1 MATELTYNELV
12 RATLDAIRHND
23 EDAEMEH
30 RSELKTYFRL
40 TDEQINSRLFRLL
53 SQGTVIKSKA
63 AHESVDLA
71 NVEQLTYLLDGWIPK
86 GDVSLFY
93 GAAGTGKTSLLAAIA
108 YALANGRNLLDRTSP
123 PERPGRALFIATDG
137 GNATFKKAL
146 EDLAIDP
153 LDPVFKPGHPEQR
166 IWVWGH
172 EPGQGHQAWDAS
184 INGVIKLQQF
194 IQAKQIDFVVIDSAK
209 SVSSRAG
216 WSYASNESVKA
227 MLSYLREI
235 ICQPTGC
242 NITFLSHDGFA
253 KGSASGAKAWQ
264 EEPSMVVH
272 LMPATD
278 HDGRTTG
285 VTAEFK
291 KDRAAVVDPRRKL
304 TFSLNREEGGY
315 EMAHG
320 TPLVGTCEEAIFQIL
335 WDAHQRGVRHLSRKG
350 LADEVF
356 TAHGKTAK
364 TVDNTLGKMTPRRVV
379 KPKPGCYALA
389 PGELQR
395 LSLYKAQE
403 EEGRNLSKSAAAQ
416 GEWQVPEQFPEPAD
430 GNPEIPSGNHPGTSQ
445 TAALDWDL
453 SDSPPSRERLPY
465 EMEDGEEW

>member
-1 MATELTYNELV
+1 MSSELTYNELV
-12 RATLDAIRHND
+12 RATLDAITSGD

-40 TDEQINSRLFRLL
+40 ADEQINGRLFRLL
-53 SQGTVIKSKA
+53 SQGTLEKSKA
-63 AHESVDLA
+63 QHDSVDLA

-108 YALANGRNLLDRTSP
+108 HALANGRNLLDRTSP
-123 PERPGRALFIATDG
+123 PDRPGRALFIATDG

-146 EDLAIDP
+146 EDLGIDP
-153 LDPVFKPGHPEQR
+153 LEPLFKPGHPEQR

-184 INGVIKLQQF
+184 INGVIKLQHF
-194 IQAKQIDFVVIDSAK
+194 IKANQIDFVVIDSAK

-227 MLSYLREI
+227 LLSYLREI

-278 HDGRTTG
+278 HDGRITG

-304 TFSLNREEGGY
+304 TFSLNRNEGGF

-320 TPLVGTCEEAIFQIL
+320 TPQVGTCEDAIIQIL
-335 WDAHQRGVRHLSRKG
+335 WDAHQRGVGHLSRKG

-356 TAHGKTAK
+356 AAHGKTAK
-364 TVDNTLGKMTPRRVV
+364 TVDNTLGRMTPRRVV

-395 LSLYKAQE
+395 LSSNKALE
-403 EEGRNLSKSAAAQ
+403 EEGRNLSKSTAVQ
-416 GEWQVPEQFPEPAD
+416 GEWRLPGQFPASAM
-430 GNPEIPSGNHPGTSQ
+430 GIPEIPVGIQPGTGQ
-445 TAALDWDL
+445 TSVLEKAPSNSL
-453 SDSPPSRERLPY
+453 PSRVRLPY
-465 EMEDGEEW
+465 EMEDGEA

>member
-1 MATELTYNELV
+1 MSSELTYNELV
-12 RATLDAIRHND
+12 RATLDAITSGD

-30 RSELKTYFRL
+30 RSELKTCFRL
-40 TDEQINSRLFRLL
+40 TDEQINGRLFRLL
-53 SQGTVIKSKA
+53 SQGTLVKSNA
-63 AHESVDLA
+63 QHDSVDLA
-71 NVEQLTYLLDGWIPK
+71 HVEQLTYLLDGWIPR

-108 YALANGRNLLDRTSP
+108 YALANGRNLLDRESP

-153 LDPVFKPGHPEQR
+153 LDPVFKPGHPDQR

-184 INGVIKLQQF
+184 INGVIRLQQF
-194 IQAKQIDFVVIDSAK
+194 IQAKLIDFVVIDSAK

-235 ICQPTGC
+235 VCQPTGC
-242 NITFLSHDGFA
+242 NITFLSHDGFV

-278 HDGRTTG
+278 PDGRFTG

-304 TFSLNREEGGY
+304 TFSLNREDGGY
-315 EMAHG
+315 DLAYG
-320 TPLVGTCEEAIFQIL
+320 TAKVGTCEDAIIQIL

-356 TAHGKTAK
+356 AAHGKTAK

-395 LSLYKAQE
+395 LSPNKALE
-403 EEGRNLSKSAAAQ
+403 EEGRNLSKSTAAQ
-416 GEWQVPEQFPEPAD
+416 GEWRLPGQFPGPAG
-430 GNPEIPSGNHPGTSQ
+430 GNPEISTGILSGTNQ
-445 TAALDWDL
+445 TPLLDWDVSNSL
-453 SDSPPSRERLPY
+453 PIQERLPY
-465 EMEDGEEW
+465 EMEDGDEW

>member
-1 MATELTYNELV
+1 MTAELTYNELAK
-12 RATLDAIRHND
+12 ATLDAIRRND

-30 RSELKTYFRL
+30 RSALKVDFRL
-40 TDEQINSRLFRLL
+40 NDEQINSRLFRLL
-53 SQGTVIKSKA
+53 SQGTVIKTKA
-63 AHESVDLA
+63 EHDSVDLGS
-71 NVEQLTYLLDGWIPK
+71 VEQLTYLLDGWIPK

-108 YALANGRNLLDRTSP
+108 HALAKGRNLLDRESP

-137 GNATFKKAL
+137 GNSTFKKAL

-153 LDPVFKPGHPEQR
+153 LDPLFKPGHPEQR
-166 IWVWGH
+166 IWVLGH
-172 EPGQGHQAWDAS
+172 EQVQWHQAWDAS

-209 SVSSRAG
+209 SVSARAG
-216 WSYASNESVKA
+216 WSYSNNESVKS
-227 MLSYLREI
+227 LLTYLREI
-235 ICQPTGC
+235 ICHPTGC
-242 NITFLSHDGFA
+242 NITFISHDGTA
-253 KGSASGAKAWQ
+253 PGSASGAKTWV
-264 EEPSMVVH
+264 EEPSMVVK
-272 LMPATD
+272 LIPTTD

-285 VTAEFK
+285 VTAEFI

-304 TFSLNREEGGY
+304 TFSLNREEGRY
-315 EMAHG
+315 ELAHG
-320 TPLVGTCEEAIFQIL
+320 TAKVGTCEEAIIQIL
-335 WDAHQRGVRHLSRKG
+335 WDAHQQGVPHLSRMG

-356 TAHGKTAK
+356 AVHGKTTK

-395 LSLYKAQE
+395 LSSYKAQE
-403 EEGRNLSKSAAAQ
+403 EEGRNISRSTAAQ
-416 GEWQVPEQFPEPAD
+416 GEWQLPDQFPEPGD
-430 GNPEIPSGNHPGTSQ
+430 GNCEIPSGNHPGTSQ